1 MYTSFCMIT
10 YQPPMQKSIFS
21 ELHLFR
27 ILLRWMCMM
36 RRSAKLKSK
45 AHQQSSIDDANVMH
59 FDKDQR
65 STICWNRLYEGKR
78 CFVGL
83 FSKMSEKV
91 QRSFFHFIDFKKNE
105 NRKRNETEE
114 THSNTSQNKAK
125 YYQFCFDHWFFRF
138 RRLLV

>member
-1 MYTSFCMIT
+1 MYTSVYMIT
-10 YQPPMQKSIFS
+10 YQPPPRLKSMFS

-27 ILLRWMCMM
+27 ILLRWICML

-45 AHQQSSIDDANVMH
+45 AHQQSSTDDANVMH

-105 NRKRNETEE
+105 WKYSFKQKNKWNWRNTF
-114 THSNTSQNKAK
+114 K
-125 YYQFCFDHWFFRF
+125 YMPKCFHHWFFRL